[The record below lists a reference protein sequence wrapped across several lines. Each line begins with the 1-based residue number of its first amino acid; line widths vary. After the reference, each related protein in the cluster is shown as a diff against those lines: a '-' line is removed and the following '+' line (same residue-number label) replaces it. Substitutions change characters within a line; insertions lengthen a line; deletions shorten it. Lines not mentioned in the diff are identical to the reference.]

1 MLILIVILLVLLP
14 AIVVAYPLLRT
25 SVVPAPVEDEGSR
38 EAELARRWGV
48 ALDGLKSAEL
58 EYALGNLEEPD
69 YRSIREQY
77 MTEAALVLKAM
88 ELEEQQ
94 EQEFLDAIEE
104 QARGVRDRILGRE
117 HDGAPGGPESPGP
130 RNGRAAPEGSDG
142 QGIVPNPPPGSESG
156 AGRGD
161 G

>member
-14 AIVVAYPLLRT
+14 AVVVAYPLLRG
-25 SVVPAPVEDEGSR
+25 SGLPAPVEDEGSR
-38 EAELARRWGV
+38 EAELARRWDV
-48 ALDGLKSAEL
+48 ALDGLRSAEL
-58 EYALGNLEEPD
+58 EYALDNLEETD

-88 ELEEQQ
+88 DLEEQQ

-104 QARGVRDRILGRE
+104 QTRTVRERVLGQE
-117 HDGAPGGPESPGP
+117 HDGASSGPGSPGP
-130 RNGRAAPEGSDG
+130 RNGRAAPEGVDG
-142 QGIVPNPPPGSESG
+142 QGIVPNSPPGSESG
-156 AGRGD
+156 AGQGD

>member
-14 AIVVAYPLLRT
+14 AIVVTYPLLRR
-25 SVVPAPVEDEGSR
+25 SGASAPVEDEGSR
-38 EAELARRWGV
+38 EAELARRWDA
-48 ALDGLKSAEL
+48 ALDGLRSAEL
-58 EYALGNLEEPD
+58 EHALGNLEEPD

-88 ELEEQQ
+88 EVEEQQ

-104 QARGVRDRILGRE
+104 QTRSVRDRVLGQG
-117 HDGAPGGPESPGP
+117 HDGASGGTGPPGP
-130 RNGRAAPEGSDG
+130 RNGRAAAEGLDG
-142 QGIVPNPPPGSESG
+142 QGIVPNSSPGSESG
-156 AGRGD
+156 AGQGD